1 MGILKNWC
9 SARLIPPM
17 PTDSMSQSTVAG
29 GEDDSGPAMIN
40 RAILKHPEAK
50 HPVLFC
56 LIAAKAKAAEHGAAC
71 GAMMNSIKADGRL
84 GRDKSDYYVRNND
97 DYDNGEFALH
107 VRDMASFKLLIPA
120 VPPPRNSPWEDLWE
134 VIWARDDQAFYV
146 GDKVLPIADPAN
158 FQNLGQG
165 YAKDAGQVYNQGNR
179 VVPE

>member
-1 MGILKNWC
+1 MEKADPTTWAFIEGSLARYRDKNHVF
-9 SARLIPPM
+9 ARDRIIEG
-17 PTDSMSQSTVAG
+17 A
-29 GEDDSGPAMIN
+29 GPATY
-40 RAILKHPEAK
+40 E
-50 HPVLFC
+50 PV
-56 LIAAKAKAAEHGAAC
+56 G
-71 GAMMNSIKADGRL
+71 DGRL
-84 GRDKSDYYVRNND
+84 GRDKSDYYERNND

-146 GDKVLPIADPAN
+146 GDKVIPIADPAT